1 MQSRTPGSVYLRYN
15 GHQMMNVIC
24 SHTNT
29 MSAFFPYMD
38 FPSHMV
44 VVCRADIG
52 DSHQS
57 NKISNAWEGLHNC
70 MVFTRTDTIT

>member
-1 MQSRTPGSVYLRYN
+1 MRSRTPGSVYLRHN

-29 MSAFFPYMD
+29 MSAFPYVD
-38 FPSHMV
+38 FPSHRV
-44 VVCRADIG
+44 VVYGADLG

-57 NKISNAWEGLHNC
+57 NKISNG
-70 MVFTRTDTIT
+70 MGFTIEPLP